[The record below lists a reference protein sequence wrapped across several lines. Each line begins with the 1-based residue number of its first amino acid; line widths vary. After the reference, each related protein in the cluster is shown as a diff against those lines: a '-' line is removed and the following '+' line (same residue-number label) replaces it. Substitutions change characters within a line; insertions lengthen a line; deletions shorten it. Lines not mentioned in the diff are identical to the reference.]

1 VIAQAISAPPEHVLY
16 WGRRRTRHIILT
28 KDDKT
33 MAKGKSTGGS
43 HRSAISGR
51 YVTAKHGKA
60 SPHTTVSETRGGGS
74 TGSHRSAVSGK
85 FVSAGYSKS
94 HPRTTVKES

>member
-1 VIAQAISAPPEHVLY
+1 
-16 WGRRRTRHIILT
+16 
-28 KDDKT
+28 
-33 MAKGKSTGGS
+33 MARGKSSGGS
-43 HRSAISGR
+43 YRSAISGR

-60 SPHTTVSETRGGGS
+60 SPHTTVRETKGGGS

-85 FVSAGYSKS
+85 FVTGSYARL